1 MLKFRGMGIY
11 EVLLKNRC
19 RISSIHCSIELLS
32 SSTYVKFLSRHV
44 LGAPSSK
51 VLCNGRGGVRGAVLY
66 LEKVSGSI
74 CFRFPIK
81 WLTEKL
87 SFSRWDKGGGQ
98 GSLPQT
104 VRNAARTCQH
114 LSLAS
119 ASCISVANPVANQ
132 LQIQLQIP
140 VANPSCK
147 GIGIRGAC
155 VENKQEFFN

>member
-87 SFSRWDKGGGQ
+87 NFSRWDRGGGKEACRRPCATQ
-98 GSLPQT
+98 HEPVS
-104 VRNAARTCQH
+104 TCPW
-114 LSLAS
+114 L
-119 ASCISVANPVANQ
+119 VPVAYQLLIQLLISCKSSCKSQ
-132 LQIQLQIP
+132 LQIRA
-140 VANPSCK
+140 V
-147 GIGIRGAC
+147 RGLSS
-155 VENKQEFFN
+155 VVSRFLK

>member
-87 SFSRWDKGGGQ
+87 NFSRWDRGGGARK
-98 GSLPQT
+98 L
-104 VRNAARTCQH
+104 AADRAQRSTN
-114 LSLAS
+114 LSA
-119 ASCISVANPVANQ
+119 PV
-132 LQIQLQIP
+132 P
-140 VANPSCK
+140 
-147 GIGIRGAC
+147 G
-155 VENKQEFFN
+155 